1 MVQKH
6 FYGLINILQTQVLF
20 LIEITAQYKH

>member
-6 FYGLINILQTQVLF
+6 FYGPINILQTQVLF